1 MDCVEF
7 ILENWQVKV
16 YCRGLKNQAGKQII
30 MSPILDMLAQIKN
43 AQMVQKGQ
51 VSVPFSKVKFKIAQV
66 LKEGG
71 FVKEVERRKKK
82 EGKEGGSETEYLSI
96 DLKYEDK
103 KGVINGFKI
112 VSKPSRHIYGG
123 VKELKPV
130 RSGYGMAV
138 VSTSK
143 GIMSSKEARKLGVG
157 GEILF
162 EVW

>member
-1 MDCVEF
+1 
-7 ILENWQVKV
+7 
-16 YCRGLKNQAGKQII
+16 
-30 MSPILDMLAQIKN
+30 MSPIINMLVQIKN
-43 AQMVQKGQ
+43 AQMVQKDQ
-51 VSVPFSKVKFKIAQV
+51 VLVPFSGVKFKIAQV

-71 FVKEVERRKKK
+71 FIKDVERRKKK
-82 EGKEGGSETEYLSI
+82 EGKDEHEYISI

-103 KGVINGFKI
+103 QGVINGFKI
-112 VSKPSRHIYGG
+112 ISKPSRHMYGG
-123 VKELKPV
+123 VKDLKPV
-130 RSGYGMAV
+130 RSGYGLAV

>member
-1 MDCVEF
+1 
-7 ILENWQVKV
+7 
-16 YCRGLKNQAGKQII
+16 
-30 MSPILDMLAQIKN
+30 MSPIINMLVQIKN
-43 AQMVQKGQ
+43 AQMVKKDQ
-51 VSVPFSKVKFKIAQV
+51 VLVPFSGVKFKIAQV

-71 FVKEVERRKKK
+71 FLKEVERRKKK
-82 EGKEGGSETEYLSI
+82 EGKSEFEYLSI
-96 DLKYEDK
+96 DLKYEGK
-103 KGVINGFKI
+103 EGAISGFKI
-112 VSKPSRHIYGG
+112 ISKPSRHMYGG
-123 VKELKPV
+123 VKEFKPV